1 MLAKLSRLL
10 PSSCALCGEHGARV
24 VCSACH
30 ARFLGARQQRCRQCA
45 LPVPQS
51 AAHATCGACL
61 ADAPAFDHTV
71 AACNYAAPLDQLVL
85 NLKFGHQLALAPVFS
100 DMLRDAILE
109 QRQHGGGSL
118 PDMLSVVPLGRSRLA
133 ERGFNQ
139 ALEIARPLARHLG
152 VPLIPQLLHRGRETA
167 QQSSLHPDDRQ
178 KNVRNAFVLAPQAM
192 DSVKGRHIGIVD
204 DVMTTGTTLNEIA
217 GMLKR
222 FGAAKVSNY
231 VFART
236 LPH

>member
-1 MLAKLSRLL
+1 MLAKLSTLL
-10 PSSCALCGEHGARV
+10 PSACALCGEHGKQVLCTPCR
-24 VCSACH
+24 
-30 ARFLGARQQRCRQCA
+30 ARFLPARQARCVQCA
-45 LPVPQS
+45 LPLPQP
-51 AAHATCGACL
+51 AAHTVCGTCLKEG
-61 ADAPAFDHTV
+61 PAYDQTV
-71 AACNYAAPLDQLVL
+71 AACNYSAPLDQLVL

-100 DMLRDAILE
+100 ELLRDAILE
-109 QRQHGGGSL
+109 QRRASL
-118 PDMLSVVPLGRSRLA
+118 PDLLTMVPLGKIRLA

-152 VPLIPQLLHRGRETA
+152 IPLLPQLLNRGRETA
-167 QQSSLHPDDRQ
+167 QQSGLHPDDRQ
-178 KNVRNAFVLAPQAM
+178 KNVRNAFMLMPDAL

>member
-1 MLAKLSRLL
+1 MLAKLSTLL
-10 PSSCALCGEHGARV
+10 PSSCALCGEHGKLV
-24 VCSACH
+24 VCAACH
-30 ARFLGARQQRCRQCA
+30 AAFLNLKQARCMQCA
-45 LPVPQS
+45 LPVPTQHS
-51 AAHATCGACL
+51 TGSRCGACL

-85 NLKFGHQLALAPVFS
+85 NLKFAHHLALAPVFS
-100 DMLRDAILE
+100 TMLRDAILE
-109 QRQHGGGSL
+109 QRGTPL
-118 PDMLSVVPLGRSRLA
+118 PDLLTMVPLGQSRLA

-152 VPLIPQLLHRGRETA
+152 IALAPQLLNRSRETA
-167 QQSSLHPDDRQ
+167 QQSGLHPDDRQ
-178 KNVRNAFVLAPQAM
+178 KNVRNAFMLAPDM
-192 DSVKGRHIGIVD
+192 LDRIKGRHIGIVD

-217 GMLKR
+217 AMLKR
-222 FGAAKVSNY
+222 FGAARVSNY

>member
-1 MLAKLSRLL
+1 MLAKLSTLL
-10 PSSCALCGEHGARV
+10 PSACALCGEHGRQVLCA
-24 VCSACH
+24 ACH
-30 ARFLGARQQRCRQCA
+30 GRFLSARQQRCVQCA
-45 LPVPQS
+45 LPVPES
-51 AAHATCGACL
+51 AAQARCGACL
-61 ADAPAFDHTV
+61 KEAPSFDHTV

-100 DMLRDAILE
+100 LMLRDAILE
-109 QRQHGGGSL
+109 QRSIPL
-118 PDMLSVVPLGRSRLA
+118 PDMLAMVPLGKRRLA

-139 ALEIARPLARHLG
+139 ALEIAKPLAGHLG
-152 VPLIPQLLHRGRETA
+152 IPLMPQLLNRGRETA
-167 QQSSLHPDDRQ
+167 QQSGLHPDDRH
-178 KNVRNAFVLAPQAM
+178 KNVRHAFMLAPDAL